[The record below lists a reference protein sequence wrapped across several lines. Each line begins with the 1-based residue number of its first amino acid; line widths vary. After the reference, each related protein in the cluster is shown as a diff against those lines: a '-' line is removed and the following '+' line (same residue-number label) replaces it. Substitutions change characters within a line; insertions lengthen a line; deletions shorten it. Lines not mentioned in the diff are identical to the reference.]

1 MHSGALLNIWRWE
14 FDNRRQL
21 LDTSSGARS
30 FVYQALATFRSLVF
44 QTLFWQSESGG
55 EHHLIQENLRC
66 PSGSFK
72 VPVIHLVCLRMEE
85 FTRIFCEIRQ
95 KLQKLNFHVHSLSIS
110 ELSSA
115 SFTDLLHD
123 HVDIF
128 HWKSGVILYFIYR
141 PHTCVWKQRVIQ
153 YLDYDQRRL
162 AQIER
167 NWWTRWHDHVHYGA
181 PECPNNM
188 RFLKRVDRISG
199 AQRYWTF

>member
-21 LDTSSGARS
+21 LDTSFGARS

-72 VPVIHLVCLRMEE
+72 VTVIHLVCLRMEE

-115 SFTDLLHD
+115 SFIDLLHD

-128 HWKSGVILYFIYR
+128 HWKSGVIRYISS
-141 PHTCVWKQRVIQ
+141 T
-153 YLDYDQRRL
+153 
-162 AQIER
+162 
-167 NWWTRWHDHVHYGA
+167 DHVDVCLEATCDPVPRLRPA
-181 PECPNNM
+181 PVGP
-188 RFLKRVDRISG
+188 DRKKLMNTVARSRSLRSPWMSKQHEVSKACG
-199 AQRYWTF
+199 QD

>member
-14 FDNRRQL
+14 FDNRRQM

-115 SFTDLLHD
+115 SFIDLLHD

-128 HWKSGVILYFIYR
+128 HWKSGVIRYISS
-141 PHTCVWKQRVIQ
+141 T
-153 YLDYDQRRL
+153 
-162 AQIER
+162 
-167 NWWTRWHDHVHYGA
+167 DHV
-181 PECPNNM
+181 
-188 RFLKRVDRISG
+188 RVFGSNVWSSTSTTTSASWPRWKEIDEHGGTI
-199 AQRYWTF
+199 TFTTEPLNVQTTWGF

>member
-1 MHSGALLNIWRWE
+1 MNLSEKQHNFAAKLDLKHFFPHSLYCCCSYMMHSGALLNIWRWE

-21 LDTSSGARS
+21 LDTSFGARS

-66 PSGSFK
+66 QFGSFK

-95 KLQKLNFHVHSLSIS
+95 KLQKLNFHVHLLSIS
-110 ELSSA
+110 KLCSA
-115 SFTDLLHD
+115 SFIDLLHD

-128 HWKSGVILYFIYR
+128 HWKSGVIRYISS
-141 PHTCVWKQRVIQ
+141 T
-153 YLDYDQRRL
+153 
-162 AQIER
+162 
-167 NWWTRWHDHVHYGA
+167 DHV
-181 PECPNNM
+181 
-188 RFLKRVDRISG
+188 RVFGSNVWSSTSTTTSAGWPR
-199 AQRYWTF
+199 

>member
-1 MHSGALLNIWRWE
+1 MNLSEKQHNFAAKLDLKHFFPHSLYCCYSYMMHSGALLNIWRWE

-21 LDTSSGARS
+21 LDTSFGARS

-72 VPVIHLVCLRMEE
+72 VTVIHLVCLTMEE

-115 SFTDLLHD
+115 SFIDLLHD

-128 HWKSGVILYFIYR
+128 HWKSGVIRYISS
-141 PHTCVWKQRVIQ
+141 T
-153 YLDYDQRRL
+153 
-162 AQIER
+162 
-167 NWWTRWHDHVHYGA
+167 DHVRVFG
-181 PECPNNM
+181 NNVWSSTSTTTSASWP
-188 RFLKRVDRISG
+188 R
-199 AQRYWTF
+199 